1 MFEKSAEWK
10 RVTSTD
16 FNILNRFVTH
26 DKYYIK
32 PLYNQACWIY
42 NARLNDGVKGSLRD
56 MCVGAGAY
64 LAASLYRSYH

>member
-10 RVTSTD
+10 RATSTD
-16 FNILNRFVTH
+16 FNILNRFVMY

-32 PLYNQACWIY
+32 PLYNQACRIY
-42 NARLNDGVKGSLRD
+42 NAGLNDGVKGSLRD

-64 LAASLYRSYH
+64 LATSLYRSYH